1 VLGVVGSFYANTAPG
16 PSIVVLALA
25 GFALSWP
32 LAALLR
38 QRRRIHAPF
47 DAAAAGERAPEA
59 QKAAEAHAHVHGPG
73 CGHPAVRHGD
83 HVDYVHHG
91 HRHATHDDHYDEH

>member
-1 VLGVVGSFYANTAPG
+1 VAGSFYANTAPG

-32 LAALLR
+32 LAAVLR
-38 QRRRIHAPF
+38 RRRRILAPF
-47 DAAAAGERAPEA
+47 DAADAGDGASEA
-59 QKAAEAHAHVHGPG
+59 QKATESHAHVHGPG
-73 CGHPAVRHGD
+73 CGHPAVQHGD